1 MIPIA
6 RPGCP
11 YYIHAPLRLDDGD
24 PVTTQLH
31 ILCHLLNQAG
41 HAAFLVEAPM
51 VCGNWWTPLLS
62 SAVMAS
68 HHVAGRIPISVRVNG
83 QINDEPDPGLA
94 VVFVSEFLSTQ
105 SQGTSPGEFQF
116 KAPGVIPGMLLDHKI
131 AVPLPWFDPALLATR
146 QVHQEAERTSALV
159 FSGQLPGTT
168 FKLRPEHEH
177 LRDISARADESLS
190 DEARHRALESA
201 HTLFAYAKGFVTTEA
216 RLLGCKVVYVAN
228 DHQLQKMPSNPL
240 DTWGTWRDS
249 DNSPMSDLAFDR
261 LEYRAWLE
269 QRFSS
274 IQESL
279 QRFIAATQAAACN
292 MPAELAWAPAQLQ
305 RLDSWIPASIRVR
318 AERADAQARE
328 RFAKDYA
335 QWSIK
340 ASPTE
345 IYGDICAEVV
355 NDGVAPAPVVHL
367 YAHGRS
373 MAELADALDQLSSSW
388 LPPVHVVVH
397 APFPPP
403 VPVHEL
409 GNNLY
414 WCEDSGV
421 SEAVGTGTLP
431 PPAEWIVLMEAGY
444 RPEPYA
450 LIELMAATQG
460 VLDAVVIYA
469 AEDVPMDGK
478 LIPHFKGGANLEW
491 LRGCNYLGG
500 LVAVRFSAW
509 DSMADKGFY
518 SCAYRLALRASARQG
533 IKALHY
539 VDKILAHAPTTLAS
553 GQEDAEFHT
562 AKEELTALWPGT
574 RLEPTDTLGCWNVHY
589 PCLSQPVSLVVPTG
603 HQLGYLRSLL
613 LSVERLAGDAVQEVV
628 LVAPSEKLAAV
639 QGMVAEWDSKIPF
652 WNIIDG
658 GDKPYNHALSLNL
671 GVKAAR
677 FGLVLVCDDDTELL
691 DQNAVDRLRAIFI
704 QSDIAAAGPRQVL
717 QVGNK
722 PCLVAGPQVPGE
734 NARLLN
740 YVGEQQWMSEKGLF
754 NRLQMTQD
762 VAGLH
767 GSCLMLR
774 KSAFENVG
782 GFDEQNA
789 PLFSAVTDL
798 GYRFLEAGWRMVWT
812 PLATVLHAGSKTL
825 QSMRRDP
832 IRALAMTEQQLRE
845 SQYLLTR
852 WTGMAA
858 SNGLYSRH
866 LSAHRPYALD
876 AALVNHWSA
885 QMRRRPRVLAQPI
898 SSGSGQYRVIEPLD
912 ALQLRSL
919 AETCVVAP
927 PVRNHQRRILTPLD
941 VARLHPD
948 RIVVQHSIAD
958 DDIANLR
965 AIRQAHPNAFIVQLM
980 DDLTSELP
988 PSHPSYVFG
997 QREGHVRTLD
1007 ALALSDRLLVS
1018 TQPLADYY
1026 AAYSKDIRLVPNSLE
1041 ETAWG
1046 GHFRIPSDRSR
1057 LRVGWAGAGQHLGDL
1072 RLIKDVVAS
1081 LANDVDWIF
1090 MGMCPDELRPFIKEF
1105 HPFVS
1110 YKHYPTK
1117 LAALDLDIALAP
1129 LEDNP
1134 FNASKSNLRLLEYGA
1149 MGWPTI
1155 CSDVYPFRT
1164 SSPPVIRL
1172 SNDAELWVQ
1181 EIRKLMTDRSLR
1193 LQLGQ
1198 ALNDWLQEHYF
1209 LSKHVSA
1216 WYHAIFD

>member
-31 ILCHLLNQAG
+31 LLCHLLNQAG
-41 HAAFLVEAPM
+41 CPAFLVEAPM
-51 VCGNWWTPLLS
+51 VCGAWWTPLLS
-62 SAVMAS
+62 SSVMAS

-83 QINDEPDPGLA
+83 QVSDEPDPGLS
-94 VVFVSEFLSTQ
+94 VVFVSEFLS
-105 SQGTSPGEFQF
+105 SQGMAPGEFHF
-116 KAPGVIPGMLLDHKI
+116 RAPGMIPGMLLDHKI
-131 AVPLPWFDPALLATR
+131 SVALPWFDPILLAAR
-146 QVHQEAERTSALV
+146 QEHPESGRSGGLV
-159 FSGQLPGTT
+159 FSGQLPSTA
-168 FKLRPEHEH
+168 FKIRPEHEH
-177 LRDISARADESLS
+177 LRDISARADEPLS
-190 DEARHRALESA
+190 NEARHGTLESA
-201 HTLFAYAKGFVTTEA
+201 HTLFAYAKGVVTTEA
-216 RLLGCKVVYVAN
+216 RLLGTKVVYVAN

-261 LEYRAWLE
+261 HEYRAFLE
-269 QRFSS
+269 RRFSG

-279 QRFIAATQAAACN
+279 QRFIESTQAAACN
-292 MPAELAWAPAQLQ
+292 IPVELAWAPAQLQ
-305 RLDSWIPASIRVR
+305 RLDSWIPASAQVR
-318 AERADAQARE
+318 SERADAQARE
-328 RFAKDYA
+328 RLAKDY
-335 QWSIK
+335 QLWSRK

-355 NDGVAPAPVVHL
+355 NAGLAQAPVVHL

-373 MAELADALDQLSSSW
+373 MAELADALDQVSSSW

-403 VPVHEL
+403 VPIHEL
-409 GNNLY
+409 GDNLY
-414 WCEDSGV
+414 WCEGTGV
-421 SEAVGTGTLP
+421 CGDVCTGTLP
-431 PPAEWIVLMEAGY
+431 PSAEWIVLMEAGY

-450 LIELMAATQG
+450 LIELMAAAQG
-460 VLDAVVIYA
+460 TLDAVLIYA
-469 AEDVPMDGK
+469 AEDVPVDGK
-478 LIPHFKGGANLEW
+478 LIPHFKGGSNLEW
-491 LRGCNYLGG
+491 LRGCNFLGG

-509 DSMADKGFY
+509 DSMADKGFF
-518 SCAYRLALRASARQG
+518 SSAYRIALRATAHKG
-533 IKALHY
+533 TKALHY
-539 VDKILAHAPTTLAS
+539 VDKVLAHAPSTLAS
-553 GQEDAEFHT
+553 GQESAEFNT
-562 AKEELTALWPGT
+562 ASQEITALWPGT
-574 RLEPTDTLGCWNVHY
+574 RLEPSDTLGCWNVHY
-589 PCLSQPVSLVVPTG
+589 PCLPHPVSLVVPTG

-613 LSVERLAGDAVQEVV
+613 LSVERLAGDAVHEIV

-639 QGMVAEWDSKIPF
+639 QGMIKEWDSKIQF
-652 WNIIDG
+652 WNIVDG
-658 GDKPYNHALSLNL
+658 GDKPYNHAFSLNL
-671 GVKAAR
+671 GVRAAR
-677 FGLVLVCDDDTELL
+677 FDLVMVCDDDIELL
-691 DQNAVDRLRAIFI
+691 DQNAIERLRAFFV
-704 QSDIAAAGPRQVL
+704 QPNIAAAGPRQVL

-722 PCLVAGPQVPGE
+722 PCLVAGPQIPGE
-734 NARLLN
+734 SARLLN

-762 VAGLH
+762 VAGLN

-774 KSAFENVG
+774 KSAFEAVG
-782 GFDEQNA
+782 GCDEQNA
-789 PLFSAVTDL
+789 PLFNAVTDL
-798 GYRFLEAGWRMVWT
+798 GYRFLEAGWRMVWS

-825 QSMRRDP
+825 LSMRRDTV
-832 IRALAMTEQQLRE
+832 RALAMTEQQVRE

-852 WTGMAA
+852 WTSMAA
-858 SNGLYSRH
+858 NNGLYSRH
-866 LSAHRPYALD
+866 FSAHRPYVLD
-876 AALVNHWSA
+876 SVLVNHWSP
-885 QMRRRPRVLAQPI
+885 QIRRRPRVLAQPI

-927 PVRNHQRRILTPLD
+927 PERNQPRRILTPLD
-941 VARLHPD
+941 VARFQPD

-958 DDIANLR
+958 EDIANLR
-965 AIRQAHPNAFIVQLM
+965 AIRQANPKAFIVQLM

-988 PSHPSYVFG
+988 PSHPNYVFG
-997 QREGHVRTLD
+997 QREGHVRTLE

-1026 AAYSKDIRLVPNSLE
+1026 AAHCKDIRLVPNSLE

-1046 GHFRIPSDRSR
+1046 GHFRIPSERSR
-1057 LRVGWAGAGQHLGDL
+1057 LRVGWAGAAQHLGDL
-1072 RLIKDVVAS
+1072 RLIKEVVAC
-1081 LANDVDWIF
+1081 LAKDVDWIF

-1105 HPFVS
+1105 HSFVS
-1110 YKHYPTK
+1110 YKHYPAK

-1129 LEDNP
+1129 LENNP

-1155 CSDVYPFRT
+1155 CSDVYPFQT

-1172 SNDAELWVQ
+1172 SNDADLWIQ
-1181 EIRKLMTDRSLR
+1181 EIQKLMLDRNLR

-1198 ALNDWLQEHYF
+1198 ALNDWLREHYF
-1209 LSKHVSA
+1209 LNKHVSA